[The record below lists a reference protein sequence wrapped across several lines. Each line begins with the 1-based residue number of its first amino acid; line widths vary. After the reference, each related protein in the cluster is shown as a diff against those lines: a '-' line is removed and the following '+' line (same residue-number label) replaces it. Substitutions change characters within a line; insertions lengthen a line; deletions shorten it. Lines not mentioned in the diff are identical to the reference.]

1 LNLKTKPGIVKPPD
15 LAQTIRGV
23 PMTITLTNDLEAL
36 INEKIKSGAY
46 ESADDVIR
54 ASLRLLKAQELG
66 VEALRKEILLGF
78 EDIQHGKFTSVE
90 SDEELESFSD
100 EVIRRAQERRDS
112 R

>member
-1 LNLKTKPGIVKPPD
+1 
-15 LAQTIRGV
+15 
-23 PMTITLTNDLEAL
+23 MTITLSHDLEEL
-36 INEKIKSGAY
+36 VDEQVRSGAY
-46 ESADDVIR
+46 QSADAVIS
-54 ASLRLLKAQELG
+54 ASLRLLKAREQG

-78 EDIQHGKFTSVE
+78 EDIQHGRFTSVE